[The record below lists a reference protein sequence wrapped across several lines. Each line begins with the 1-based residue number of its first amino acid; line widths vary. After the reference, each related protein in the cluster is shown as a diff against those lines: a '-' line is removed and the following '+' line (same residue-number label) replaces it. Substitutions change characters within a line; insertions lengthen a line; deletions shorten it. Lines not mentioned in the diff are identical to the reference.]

1 LQLPPLPVIALNA
14 VLTAPMTGQ
23 YALVNAMEIRTVKK
37 VAMISKEDAYQDALQ
52 LINCLPVNFL
62 IISRVS
68 LE

>member
-1 LQLPPLPVIALNA
+1 
-14 VLTAPMTGQ
+14 MTGQ